1 MKTIYEIP
9 NSYFNLCLWMSPGLM
24 SEHNSPA
31 KRSVPTDLEAPQIDL
46 NVLNDLEFETQY
58 LVTSLDN
65 MTENMY
71 NLLHSISSIAA
82 DNVEIHKTT
91 VNKLTDNMDANIKCI
106 YTIMAKTEELSKSMK
121 ATDKIYHQIK
131 ATKRLVDLF
140 DSYI

>member
-1 MKTIYEIP
+1 
-9 NSYFNLCLWMSPGLM
+9 M

-31 KRSVPTDLEAPQIDL
+31 KRSVQELEIPQIDL
-46 NVLNDLEFETQY
+46 NVLNDLEFEAQY
-58 LVTSLDN
+58 LVASLDN

-106 YTIMAKTEELSKSMK
+106 YTIMAKTEELSKSMQ
-121 ATDKIYHQIK
+121 ATEKIYHKIK
-131 ATKRLVDLF
+131 ATKRLVDMF